1 MNISTSKST
10 KFTKG
15 LFMRKS
21 VLFSGAV
28 LAAVVLS
35 GVRAYADDAADIMG
49 GLPNTYS
56 QYDNEYDTGYDP
68 NGYPVVTDLASQPGV
83 YGGHTFTG
91 WSILAADQ
99 SGSLDL
105 FLSQASLTNMHG
117 GVTSVGVGYGLNVA
131 GQNSPY
137 HSEAE
142 LGFVTTAASNNYF
155 YITSQDTAGN
165 LASVGPT
172 PVFVVSNLNY
182 VAAVTNSSGLVA
194 GVSGQY
200 IELENVTFSGST
212 GGFMS
217 TFPNYAQ
224 ANLLSESYTITD
236 GTGSMELF
244 DYVTSYSTAAA
255 LGGTAVPTGPVDV
268 YGFMSVFPSSGLP
281 GGGLPE
287 FTATSI
293 VPEPSA
299 FVLAGM
305 GLLGLLA
312 IRRRRS

>member
-1 MNISTSKST
+1 MT
-10 KFTKG
+10 
-15 LFMRKS
+15 KS

-28 LAAVVLS
+28 VAAVVLS
-35 GVRAYADDAADIMG
+35 GVKVYADDAADIMG
-49 GLPNTYS
+49 TANSTYS
-56 QYDNEYDTGYDP
+56 QYDNYYDVGYDP
-68 NGYPVVTDLASQPGV
+68 NGYPVITDVASQPGV

-91 WSILAADQ
+91 WSLLAADET
-99 SGSLDL
+99 GSLDL
-105 FLSQASLTNMHG
+105 FLSSATLAGLKG
-117 GVTSVGVGYGLNVA
+117 GVTSLGAGYGINVA
-131 GQNSPY
+131 GYNSPF

-142 LGFVTTAASNNYF
+142 LGFSTVASSNHYF

-165 LASVGPT
+165 LASVGAP
-172 PVFVVSNLNY
+172 PVFVISNVNY
-182 VAAVTNSSGLVA
+182 VAAISNNPGGLVA
-194 GVSGQY
+194 GVSAQY
-200 IELENVTFSGST
+200 IELQDVTFSGST

-217 TFPNYAQ
+217 TFPTYAQ

-236 GTGSMELF
+236 SSGSIELF
-244 DYVTSYSTAAA
+244 DYVTSYSAAAA

-268 YGFMSVFPSSGLP
+268 YGFLSVFPSSGLP

-299 FVLAGM
+299 FMLAGM